1 MWTDEGK
8 TFLAN
13 GALAAHRR
21 VKLTAG
27 TVTDP
32 PQVEY
37 AGAGEYAVGVTL
49 YAAADGE
56 PVAVKLLNDGGTFEV
71 EANGPIVEGADLYG
85 TANGRVDDA
94 GTGTVQFKALEAA
107 SAAGSVVECTV
118 HPYVST
124 AAASVSVE
132 DTGTLFTATDAEG
145 ALAEIMQ
152 GVKTVQYLIAPILI
166 AEEDGTPLAIF
177 ADGASAVPGLAQ
189 LASKEMAVRWNNHAT
204 PDAIAVQFLIP
215 PDLDNTADLIVHLM
229 GGIVKA
235 GGDEVDSPVLNV
247 SAFFSVPAADPGADV
262 DCGGESGEFL
272 VAANAN
278 YQEKTLIIAAAD
290 VPAAPAVLTLIINP
304 KDGELDTDDFVLL
317 PPWLEAT
324 RKCLTS

>member
-1 MWTDEGK
+1 MWTENGK

-21 VKLTAG
+21 VKLTPG

-37 AGAGEYAVGVTL
+37 AGAGEHAIGVTL

-56 PVAVKLLNDGGTFEV
+56 PVAVKLLNDGGTFEL
-71 EANGPIVEGADLYG
+71 EANGPIAEGADLYG

-107 SAAGSVVECTV
+107 SAAGSVIECAV

-124 AAASVSVE
+124 AAAAVSVE
-132 DTGTLFTATDAEG
+132 DTGSLISATDVEE

-152 GVKTVQYLIAPILI
+152 GIKTAQYLIAPILM
-166 AEEDGTPLAIF
+166 ALEDGTPLAKF
-177 ADGASAVPGLAQ
+177 ADGESAVPGLAQ
-189 LASKEMAVRWNNHAT
+189 LASKEPVIRWNNHAT
-204 PDAIAVQFLIP
+204 PGAIAVLFPLP
-215 PDLDNTADLIVHLM
+215 PDLNDAADVIAHLQ
-229 GGIVKA
+229 GAIVKA
-235 GGDEVDSPVLNV
+235 GADEVDSPVLAV
-247 SAFFSVPAADPGADV
+247 GAYFSVPGADPGAGAN
-262 DCGGESGEFL
+262 CGGESAEFL

-290 VPAAPAVLTLIINP
+290 VPAAPGFLTLIINP
-304 KDGELDTDDFVLL
+304 KDGELGTDDFVLL
-317 PPWLEAT
+317 PPWLEVT